1 MDVYDA
7 IVQRRSIRV
16 FKDESVPYDILEK
29 CVNAARLAPSA
40 MNRQLCEYV
49 IVDDKQA
56 LAKVLDCAAKW
67 AGASKPQG
75 GWSPQ
80 GRPTAYIVSL
90 INKELAAQIGCGSRN
105 TDFDAA
111 LAMENMVLVAEEEGL
126 GSCVMTGIDR
136 DRLQQALNIPAEY
149 EVAMLLAL
157 GYPDEKVVIEESD
170 GAVERRLDENGVR
183 HVPKRKL
190 KDIIHRNI
198 FPA

>member
-1 MDVYDA
+1 M
-7 IVQRRSIRV
+7 INRRWRR
-16 FKDESVPYDILEK
+16 
-29 CVNAARLAPSA
+29 CWTAPP
-40 MNRQLCEYV
+40 NGP
-49 IVDDKQA
+49 
-56 LAKVLDCAAKW
+56 
-67 AGASKPQG
+67 GASKPQG

-80 GRPTAYIVSL
+80 GRPTVYIVSL

-157 GYPDEKVVIEESD
+157 GYPDEKVVIEESG
-170 GAVERRLDENGVR
+170 GAVERWLDENGVR